1 MARSIADAAL
11 DAADRALPWVVP
23 AYASVAW
30 IGGGPTVDATAMD
43 EVLQL
48 LALPVLLLACT
59 ALLLD
64 PPRARLTRAAVV
76 VAALVACVPLLQ
88 LLPLPAAS
96 WGWGDFRPAL
106 ALDLQ
111 AAGVARP
118 RAWTLVPDATERSL
132 YALLPA
138 LACMFGALALGP
150 ARVRRL
156 PILVLVLVLAN
167 LAFGVFQGGL
177 PDDSPLRLYRGNG
190 SGIGGVLVNGNH
202 QGTALAI
209 GMVLGI
215 GLWARER
222 LRGGGSRLS
231 PKGILYAGAAG
242 VCLVAVPLTGS
253 SGAMVIAATACAVAL
268 VATGI
273 IHPFGGGLRRGAVA
287 AGMLVALAIGL
298 LLALQW
304 MRLAQADLLRRDMA
318 LATLEMGG
326 SLAPLGSGAGT
337 FVEIFAQSGAP
348 VLQRAEYINH
358 AHNEFVQWWMEGG
371 VPAMLVLVLGLGVV
385 AWLGWR
391 ALRSGR
397 HHPVAA
403 TCWLAVIVA
412 LAHSWVDFP
421 LRTLSLMSICALLCG
436 VALALVAGQRT
447 LAQASRP
454 VSGMLPSG

>member
-1 MARSIADAAL
+1 
-11 DAADRALPWVVP
+11 
-23 AYASVAW
+23 
-30 IGGGPTVDATAMD
+30 
-43 EVLQL
+43 
-48 LALPVLLLACT
+48 
-59 ALLLD
+59 
-64 PPRARLTRAAVV
+64 
-76 VAALVACVPLLQ
+76 
-88 LLPLPAAS
+88 
-96 WGWGDFRPAL
+96 
-106 ALDLQ
+106 
-111 AAGVARP
+111 
-118 RAWTLVPDATERSL
+118 
-132 YALLPA
+132 
-138 LACMFGALALGP
+138 
-150 ARVRRL
+150 
-156 PILVLVLVLAN
+156 
-167 LAFGVFQGGL
+167 
-177 PDDSPLRLYRGNG
+177 
-190 SGIGGVLVNGNH
+190 
-202 QGTALAI
+202 
-209 GMVLGI
+209 
-215 GLWARER
+215 
-222 LRGGGSRLS
+222 
-231 PKGILYAGAAG
+231 
-242 VCLVAVPLTGS
+242 
-253 SGAMVIAATACAVAL
+253 
-268 VATGI
+268 
-273 IHPFGGGLRRGAVA
+273 
-287 AGMLVALAIGL
+287 MLVALAIGL

-412 LAHSWVDFP
+412 LTHSWVDFP